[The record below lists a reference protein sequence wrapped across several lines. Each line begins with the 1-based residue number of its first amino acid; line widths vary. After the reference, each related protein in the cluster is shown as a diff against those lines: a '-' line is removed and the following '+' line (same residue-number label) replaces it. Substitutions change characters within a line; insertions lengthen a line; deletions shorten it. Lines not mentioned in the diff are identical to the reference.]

1 MFYSFIM
8 RTALWMFFASLAGGQ
23 TFDVATVKPAA
34 LPTPNG
40 RGMIMIGRPTG
51 GPGTN
56 DPGRIH
62 YPFTNLKTLLQ
73 NAYDVKDFQIS
84 GPDWL
89 ATERFDIQAT
99 MPPETTKEQ
108 FKVMLQNLLA
118 ERFKMTVHR
127 ETKELPMYSMIVGKS
142 GPKLKESPPETSA
155 APSDADDTPKGPPP
169 LPAPGQM
176 KFDAEGFPKMPLP
189 AGGRGGMFQMMMP
202 GRSRLIATR
211 QTMQEL
217 AERLSSVLTKP
228 VIDATGLKAKYDF
241 TLTYSPEGLSSGGG
255 LFPGAPPPP
264 PPGGGGGEE
273 ARKNMPEVEAPQ
285 DLFSAIQ
292 AQLGLKLEP
301 KKGPV
306 TLLVVDKAEKTPTEN

>member
-1 MFYSFIM
+1 MV
-8 RTALWMFFASLAGGQ
+8 FASLACGQ
-23 TFDVATVKPAA
+23 TFDVATVKSAA
-34 LPTPNG
+34 PPTPNG
-40 RGMIMIGRPTG
+40 RGMVRFAFATG

-62 YPFTNLKTLLQ
+62 YPFTTLKALLQ

-118 ERFKMTVHR
+118 ERFKVTVHR
-127 ETKELPMYSMIVGKS
+127 ETKELPMYSMIVAKN
-142 GPKLKESPPETSA
+142 GPKLKESPPETPA
-155 APSDADDTPKGPPP
+155 APADADDTPKPPPP

-176 KFDAEGFPKMPLP
+176 KFDPQGFPILP
-189 AGGRGGMFQMMMP
+189 APPGGGRGGMFQMMMP
-202 GRSRLIATR
+202 GRARLMATR
-211 QTMQEL
+211 QTMQDL

-228 VIDATGLKAKYDF
+228 VTDATGLKAKYDF
-241 TLTYSPEGLSSGGG
+241 TLTYSPEGLAGGG
-255 LFPGAPPPP
+255 LFFGPPPG
-264 PPGGGGGEE
+264 GGGGGEE
-273 ARKNMPEVEAPQ
+273 ARKNMPDVEAPQ

-306 TLLVVDKAEKTPTEN
+306 TLIVVDKAEKTPTEN

>member
-8 RTALWMFFASLAGGQ
+8 RSALWIFLASGLACAQ

-34 LPTPNG
+34 PPTPNG
-40 RGMIMIGRPTG
+40 RGMILIGRPTG
-51 GPGTN
+51 GPGTK

-62 YPFTNLKTLLQ
+62 YPFTNLKSLLQ
-73 NAYDVKDFQIS
+73 TAYNVKDFQIS
-84 GPDWL
+84 GPEWL

-108 FKVMLQNLLA
+108 FAVMLQNLLS

-127 ETKELPMYSMIVGKS
+127 DTKELPMYTMIVGKS
-142 GPKLKESPPETSA
+142 GPKLKESPPETPA
-155 APSDADDTPKGPPP
+155 AADADDTPKLPPP
-169 LPAPGQM
+169 LPPPGQM
-176 KFDAEGFPKMPLP
+176 KFDAAGFPIMPAP
-189 AGGRGGMFQMMMP
+189 PGGGRGGMFNMMMP
-202 GRSRLIATR
+202 GRARLIATR
-211 QTMQEL
+211 QTTQDL
-217 AERLSSVLTKP
+217 ADRLSSVLTKP
-228 VIDATGLKAKYDF
+228 VTDATGLNAKYDF
-241 TLTYSPEGLSSGGG
+241 TLTYSTDGLASGGG
-255 LFPGAPPPP
+255 LFLGPPPG
-264 PPGGGGGEE
+264 GGGGGEE

-306 TLLVVDKAEKTPTEN
+306 TLIVVDKAEKTPTEN

>member
-8 RTALWMFFASLAGGQ
+8 RSAIWISLASGLACAQ

-34 LPTPNG
+34 PPTPNG

-84 GPDWL
+84 GPEWL

-108 FKVMLQNLLA
+108 FRVMLQNLLA

-127 ETKELPMYSMIVGKS
+127 ETKELPMYSMIVAKN
-142 GPKLKESPPETSA
+142 GPKLKESPPETPA
-155 APSDADDTPKGPPP
+155 APADADDPPKGPPP
-169 LPAPGQM
+169 LPPPGQM
-176 KFDAEGFPKMPLP
+176 KFDAAGFPILP
-189 AGGRGGMFQMMMP
+189 APPSGGRGGMFQMMMP
-202 GRSRLIATR
+202 GRARLMATR
-211 QTMQEL
+211 QTMQDL
-217 AERLSSVLTKP
+217 ADRLSSVLTKP
-228 VIDATGLKAKYDF
+228 VTEATGLKAKYDF
-241 TLTYSPEGLSSGGG
+241 TLTYSSEGLSSGVA
-255 LFPGAPPPP
+255 LMAP
-264 PPGGGGGEE
+264 PPGGRGGDHDFVPDG
-273 ARKNMPEVEAPQ
+273 EAPQ
-285 DLFSAIQ
+285 DLFGAIQ
-292 AQLGLKLEP
+292 AQLGLKLES

-306 TLLVVDKAEKTPTEN
+306 TLIVVDKAEKTPTEN

>member
-8 RTALWMFFASLAGGQ
+8 RTAIWIAFSSLACGQ
-23 TFDVATVKPAA
+23 TFDVATVKPAPP
-34 LPTPNG
+34 PTPNG

-56 DPGRIH
+56 DPGRIR
-62 YPFTNLKTLLQ
+62 YPFTTLKTLIQ

-118 ERFKMTVHR
+118 ERFKVTVHR
-127 ETKELPMYSMIVGKS
+127 ETKELPMYSMMVGKS
-142 GPKLKESPPETSA
+142 GPKLKESPPETPA
-155 APSDADDTPKGPPP
+155 VPSDADDAPKGPPP

-176 KFDAEGFPKMPLP
+176 KFDAAGFPIMPAP
-189 AGGRGGMFQMMMP
+189 PGGGRGGMMMMMMP
-202 GRSRLIATR
+202 NRARLMATR
-211 QTMQEL
+211 QSTQDL
-217 AERLSSVLTKP
+217 ADRLSSVLTKP
-228 VIDATGLKAKYDF
+228 VTDVTGLKAKYDF
-241 TLTYSPEGLSSGGG
+241 TLTYSTDGLASGGG
-255 LFPGAPPPP
+255 MMLAA
-264 PPGGGGGEE
+264 PPGGGRGGDHEFV
-273 ARKNMPEVEAPQ
+273 PEGEAPET
-285 DLFSAIQ
+285 LFAAIQ
-292 AQLGLKLEP
+292 SQLGLKLES

-306 TLLVVDKAEKTPTEN
+306 TLIVVDKAEKTPTEN